1 MVSSSMPTFSEYLS
15 QAQMGLMARVFGPE
29 YIAKQTYLQQT
40 DIFTETFGRMVWDAL
55 NNRTVL
61 YNAIRKVGWGT
72 SFGWRLRTDRG
83 SGNSRPMKETGALP
97 TLDVSNYVTVGAA
110 PAIPSTTFGV
120 SLKAQFM
127 GGLEGGIGDAL
138 AVEQEAKQRDH
149 IKEINQ
155 EITNGSYA
163 RVSAFASDVVTVTP
177 ASHARYFNIGDT
189 VNLYDTGSTA
199 YMTTDREVTARD
211 DSAGTITLNGTPSAT
226 PAAGDIIFPVDRM
239 GTFSIS
245 DVVFRDDE
253 PVAGGLARPKL
264 YNVAVGSRT
273 VQHFQ
278 GASVDYN
285 NGVGRDV
292 SLKGVDDQIRLIRQR
307 GGLMGQG
314 LIWTGHDTYFNL
326 ERLFQA
332 QQRFVGYETVT
343 FGVGDETTYPGT
355 QVSMDLATYL
365 GIPILADV
373 DCPTSVSSAG
383 AELGSN
389 LYVLD
394 LDHLELG
401 VAIPTQYVE
410 NRNYFAFSSGA
421 LAIQGLLFTFLQL
434 RARRIDVHAVLGD
447 LNT

>member
-1 MVSSSMPTFSEYLS
+1 
-15 QAQMGLMARVFGPE
+15 
-29 YIAKQTYLQQT
+29 
-40 DIFTETFGRMVWDAL
+40 
-55 NNRTVL
+55 
-61 YNAIRKVGWGT
+61 
-72 SFGWRLRTDRG
+72 
-83 SGNSRPMKETGALP
+83 
-97 TLDVSNYVTVGAA
+97 
-110 PAIPSTTFGV
+110 
-120 SLKAQFM
+120 
-127 GGLEGGIGDAL
+127 
-138 AVEQEAKQRDH
+138 
-149 IKEINQ
+149 
-155 EITNGSYA
+155 
-163 RVSAFASDVVTVTP
+163 
-177 ASHARYFNIGDT
+177 
-189 VNLYDTGSTA
+189 
-199 YMTTDREVTARD
+199 
-211 DSAGTITLNGTPSAT
+211 
-226 PAAGDIIFPVDRM
+226 M